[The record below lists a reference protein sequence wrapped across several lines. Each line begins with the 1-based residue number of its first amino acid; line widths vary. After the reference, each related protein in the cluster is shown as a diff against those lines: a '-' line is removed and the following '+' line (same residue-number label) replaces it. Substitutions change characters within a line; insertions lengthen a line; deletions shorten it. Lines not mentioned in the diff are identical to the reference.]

1 MALSLVY
8 ITLHLNVAFIP
19 IALFITTDDLKKAK
33 EIESASYRVLAITT
47 FLAWCALSYS
57 TISQAYN
64 WLKEEKFES
73 SLIVEVISFALVAI
87 VTAVFTY
94 FRNKR
99 YKEKILQEQEN

>member
-8 ITLHLNVAFIP
+8 ITLHLNVAFVP

-33 EIESASYRVLAITT
+33 EIESASYRMLVITT

-64 WLKEEKFES
+64 WLKD
-73 SLIVEVISFALVAI
+73 
-87 VTAVFTY
+87 
-94 FRNKR
+94 
-99 YKEKILQEQEN
+99 EKIRIKTYCRGHFFCPRSNCDSCIHILSQ

>member
-1 MALSLVY
+1 MLV
-8 ITLHLNVAFIP
+8 
-19 IALFITTDDLKKAK
+19 
-33 EIESASYRVLAITT
+33 ITT

-64 WLKEEKFES
+64 WLKDEKKFES
-73 SLIVEVISFALVAI
+73 RLIVEVISFALVAI
-87 VTAVFTY
+87 VTAVFIY